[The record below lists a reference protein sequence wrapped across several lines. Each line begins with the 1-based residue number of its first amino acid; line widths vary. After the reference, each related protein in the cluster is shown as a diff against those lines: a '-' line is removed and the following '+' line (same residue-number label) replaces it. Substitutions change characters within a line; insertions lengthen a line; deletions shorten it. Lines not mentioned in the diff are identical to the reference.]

1 MVQGAGQDLGSEWLQ
16 QLGEKGIEK
25 SKEWQKQ
32 AAEVV
37 EPTTP
42 EDPWYT
48 RAGQKVGEVVGGI
61 APVVAGTVV
70 APEAVAPALLG
81 GTLFSGAMGSMAQ
94 RADEK
99 GQDFEAMPA
108 LPAAGLET
116 ATNYLTLGSLGP
128 LKNTLKNSFLKEFSA
143 EGAGKYIDDLV
154 KAEGYTAAE
163 KAVGSS
169 LGNIAKETGL
179 NAAGIS
185 LGNVASSIIERAQAG
200 DDLTSDNA
208 LDEYWSGIESGLI
221 GGGMFGPVQGMARKG
236 AKEAAVERAGAEMR
250 EAAPH
255 PREGEETVGEAPP
268 ETPPEP
274 TPPNEE
280 GAQFPPPE
288 GVNWYDQLG
297 LNNRSKTYH
306 QLKQLD
312 FENPE
317 DHPHIKELID
327 KHSGY
332 TDSASVENLY
342 KHLEGVDTTAA
353 EEQKRGF
360 GEKLGYDTGTIYTDN
375 LGRRGQFLSARQNA
389 DMAEPVKTGDTP
401 KVLEALRKSQNPV
414 TRWLAHKARNLP
426 NLRIWEDD
434 AAIRDL
440 EKRDRYRPGSVGG
453 YYNGAD
459 YGIRIASKNNASEH
473 VVAHELMHANVYHA
487 IRNPTAPQRPS
498 VNALHTLFDTV
509 KGHPLLQAQI
519 PGRTRGGKEYGI
531 KNVDEFVSEGLSN
544 PEFQYKLSRIKYENT
559 TAWGKFT
566 SAVANLLGLKKDNA
580 FMELMTH
587 TENLMPKKGV
597 TQTPF
602 KKIIASRLPEEVSRA
617 DQIKETTKLDVGR
630 GPQPVIRQEGEG
642 APIRGEGV
650 REGRPEG
657 RALEKEIEV
666 EGVKRPTTD
675 STGAPIH
682 TTAEGV
688 ENFWKNF
695 KDTKAVDEAGRPV
708 VVYHGTDKDFSV
720 FRGGRAD
727 FGIHLGTE
735 GQANERLS
743 RKGAESARMIAAYL
757 NIKNPLRLDDPGV
770 WDKHEIK
777 WQLGAKFP
785 EDVATIKELQNFGS
799 IKKYL
804 KSKGYDGI
812 VYKNRGE
819 IPGLAEK
826 EAAKDWDA
834 TIEMRQNPKYWE
846 DSYIALDSKQ
856 IKSATDNVGK
866 FDTTKPEIQAAQAIE
881 PPTAAQPRTERRPAQ
896 TSEPTP
902 PRRDTEETDPDAGYA
917 VSRGVVKTKA
927 ADSRNIIQKMK
938 DWYHEQNEN
947 VYGAQIRVRAHLV
960 SRYAPWT
967 DALKNKEWA
976 DQEGKL
982 RADYMGSKY
991 QQIFNTVRTGYDQGV
1006 GVVGPD
1012 GTVVIRP
1019 EDRLALGKIMDR
1031 VDGLKQFKNS
1041 REVVGFVLRALRG
1054 ETLMQEDEAAREH
1067 IADLRESANKA
1078 EAASEKATNR
1088 NDIIKEQRRAD
1099 ALRAEAT
1106 RLEAVHGKVEG
1117 AGREKRITRE
1127 DVRRARAL
1135 LARHADVKDIVNDVH
1150 DLNRSLVDLWEQA
1163 ELISKETADKWRDN
1177 PAYVPLYKS
1186 EEDLLTDPSKYVNM
1200 LGKGTKSVAEIDKL
1214 LGGVHDV
1221 NIFENL
1227 QKHYAFMTMGAAQNL
1242 LRMNASHQL
1251 TTIGAMKKISK
1262 ADAANNPLAV
1272 MFKQHDENGKAVE
1285 QYYEAND
1292 PLTFEAFQAAQPLVH
1307 PLFTKILRPTTS
1319 FFRKVTLMNPV
1330 FWFKQLVRDP
1340 IHASLVADTGIIT
1353 PFHSAAAMAK
1363 ILAGKSDTYK
1373 KLQRE
1378 GVVGA
1383 IEQFKDAKQFAESFG
1398 KERGRIGKALDK
1410 LEHIH
1415 ESSDAATRVV
1425 VYDSAYARAKK
1436 RGMSDEKAHTYA
1448 TNQAREVINFSNM
1461 GKSQAMQV
1469 IRASVPFFSATM
1481 NSLDVVARAAT
1492 GHGLS
1497 PAEKAKAKQLFYT
1510 RALGLAT
1517 LSVGYALTMQ
1527 DDKDY
1532 QKLQNTNDWMKNYLF
1547 PNPLEKGTFIKVPI
1561 PFEIGY
1567 FTKVLPELWVRMA
1580 SGTLTTKE
1588 AGRAAREGF
1597 LSTLPPVPLPLLLR
1611 TPLETIMNYDMFTGR
1626 PIERLGQEN
1635 LPVEERGRREA
1646 SEISK
1651 FISRDLGLSKAGLS
1665 PAKVEHLARGVMT
1678 ELWGV
1683 TTLLSDA
1690 YLHKDNPR
1698 ATRSLAESVP
1708 LAHGLF
1714 TKPDTDRLVNT
1725 FYEAEETAKQRR
1737 TAMSGDVKS
1746 GRLQEFK
1753 EALQDPKKRAMY
1765 AAAPGLRKIA
1775 DSMASLRHR
1784 MDNIN
1789 DNPKLTKEQK
1799 TAEIAKLKQNYNNLA
1814 ARGATISNR
1823 LGLD

>member
-1 MVQGAGQDLGSEWLQ
+1 
-16 QLGEKGIEK
+16 
-25 SKEWQKQ
+25 
-32 AAEVV
+32 
-37 EPTTP
+37 
-42 EDPWYT
+42 
-48 RAGQKVGEVVGGI
+48 
-61 APVVAGTVV
+61 
-70 APEAVAPALLG
+70 
-81 GTLFSGAMGSMAQ
+81 
-94 RADEK
+94 
-99 GQDFEAMPA
+99 
-108 LPAAGLET
+108 
-116 ATNYLTLGSLGP
+116 
-128 LKNTLKNSFLKEFSA
+128 
-143 EGAGKYIDDLV
+143 
-154 KAEGYTAAE
+154 
-163 KAVGSS
+163 
-169 LGNIAKETGL
+169 
-179 NAAGIS
+179 
-185 LGNVASSIIERAQAG
+185 
-200 DDLTSDNA
+200 
-208 LDEYWSGIESGLI
+208 
-221 GGGMFGPVQGMARKG
+221 
-236 AKEAAVERAGAEMR
+236 
-250 EAAPH
+250 
-255 PREGEETVGEAPP
+255 
-268 ETPPEP
+268 
-274 TPPNEE
+274 
-280 GAQFPPPE
+280 
-288 GVNWYDQLG
+288 
-297 LNNRSKTYH
+297 
-306 QLKQLD
+306 
-312 FENPE
+312 
-317 DHPHIKELID
+317 
-327 KHSGY
+327 
-332 TDSASVENLY
+332 
-342 KHLEGVDTTAA
+342 
-353 EEQKRGF
+353 
-360 GEKLGYDTGTIYTDN
+360 
-375 LGRRGQFLSARQNA
+375 
-389 DMAEPVKTGDTP
+389 
-401 KVLEALRKSQNPV
+401 
-414 TRWLAHKARNLP
+414 
-426 NLRIWEDD
+426 
-434 AAIRDL
+434 
-440 EKRDRYRPGSVGG
+440 
-453 YYNGAD
+453 
-459 YGIRIASKNNASEH
+459 
-473 VVAHELMHANVYHA
+473 
-487 IRNPTAPQRPS
+487 
-498 VNALHTLFDTV
+498 
-509 KGHPLLQAQI
+509 
-519 PGRTRGGKEYGI
+519 
-531 KNVDEFVSEGLSN
+531 
-544 PEFQYKLSRIKYENT
+544 
-559 TAWGKFT
+559 
-566 SAVANLLGLKKDNA
+566 
-580 FMELMTH
+580 
-587 TENLMPKKGV
+587 
-597 TQTPF
+597 
-602 KKIIASRLPEEVSRA
+602 
-617 DQIKETTKLDVGR
+617 
-630 GPQPVIRQEGEG
+630 
-642 APIRGEGV
+642 
-650 REGRPEG
+650 
-657 RALEKEIEV
+657 
-666 EGVKRPTTD
+666 
-675 STGAPIH
+675 
-682 TTAEGV
+682 
-688 ENFWKNF
+688 
-695 KDTKAVDEAGRPV
+695 
-708 VVYHGTDKDFSV
+708 
-720 FRGGRAD
+720 
-727 FGIHLGTE
+727 
-735 GQANERLS
+735 
-743 RKGAESARMIAAYL
+743 
-757 NIKNPLRLDDPGV
+757 
-770 WDKHEIK
+770 
-777 WQLGAKFP
+777 
-785 EDVATIKELQNFGS
+785 
-799 IKKYL
+799 
-804 KSKGYDGI
+804 
-812 VYKNRGE
+812 
-819 IPGLAEK
+819 
-826 EAAKDWDA
+826 
-834 TIEMRQNPKYWE
+834 
-846 DSYIALDSKQ
+846 
-856 IKSATDNVGK
+856 
-866 FDTTKPEIQAAQAIE
+866 
-881 PPTAAQPRTERRPAQ
+881 
-896 TSEPTP
+896 
-902 PRRDTEETDPDAGYA
+902 
-917 VSRGVVKTKA
+917 
-927 ADSRNIIQKMK
+927 MK

-1019 EDRLALGKIMDR
+1019 EDRLALGKIMGR
-1031 VDGLKQFKNS
+1031 VDDLKPFKNP

-1054 ETLMQEDEAAREH
+1054 ETLLHEDEAAREH

-1106 RLEAVHGKVEG
+1106 RLEAIHGKVEG

-1251 TTIGAMKKISK
+1251 TAIGAMKKISK

-1497 PAEKAKAKQLFYT
+1497 PAEKTKAKQLFYT

-1588 AGRAAREGF
+1588 AGRAAREG
-1597 LSTLPPVPLPLLLR
+1597 LMSTLPPVPLPLLLR

-1765 AAAPGLRKIA
+1765 SAAPGLRKIA

-1784 MDNIN
+1784 MDNVN

-1799 TAEIAKLKQNYNNLA
+1799 TAEIARLKQNYNNLA